1 MTRSRLSSLTVLSF
15 ALAAFVAQVAA
26 VNGSP
31 LLRLRA
37 FAVNAARSARGALH
51 RHPRRGPGRRH
62 APLRLE
68 GRGLE
73 RRFGG
78 IIAVSALDITI
89 ERWSTPEEAAKLRDV
104 LTEKGADALLE
115 TLQKM
120 PRTGS
125 IQRTGRLGWDIHFAQ
140 QVVAA
145 DGSRRIVL
153 ATDRPMSFWE
163 AANQPRSAD
172 YAFTLA
178 EIRLGADGKGE
189 GKLVPAAKI
198 DYDKESN
205 TLEIENYNTEPTR
218 LTQVEIEK

>member
-1 MTRSRLSSLTVLSF
+1 MVLSF
-15 ALAAFVAQVAA
+15 LLAAIGLSAHARA
-26 VNGSP
+26 DDKA
-31 LLRLRA
+31 LLRLHAFSVNLSAPTRA
-37 FAVNAARSARGALH
+37 RTGT
-51 RHPRRGPGRRH
+51 
-62 APLRLE
+62 
-68 GRGLE
+68 
-73 RRFGG
+73 
-78 IIAVSALDITI
+78 LDITI
-89 ERWSTPEEAAKLRDV
+89 ERWSTPAEAAKLRDV

-125 IQRTGRLGWDIHFAQ
+125 IQRTGSLGWDIHFAQ

-178 EIRLGADGKGE
+178 EIRLGPDGKGE

-205 TLEIENYNTEPTR
+205 TLEVENYNTEPTR
-218 LTQVEIEK
+218 LTEVVVEK

>member
-1 MTRSRLSSLTVLSF
+1 MTPSRLSSLP
-15 ALAAFVAQVAA
+15 ALAVVLAGLGFLPHAA
-26 VNGSP
+26 AAADKSA
-31 LLRLRA
+31 LRLRA
-37 FAVNAARSARGALH
+37 FAVNLNTPARARTGT
-51 RHPRRGPGRRH
+51 
-62 APLRLE
+62 
-68 GRGLE
+68 
-73 RRFGG
+73 
-78 IIAVSALDITI
+78 LDINI
-89 ERWSTPEEAAKLRDV
+89 ERWSTPEEAARLRDV

-115 TLQKM
+115 ALQKM
-120 PRTGS
+120 KPRAGV
-125 IQRTGRLGWDIHFAQ
+125 IQRTGQLGWDIHFAQ
-140 QVVAA
+140 QVVASN
-145 DGSRRIVL
+145 GSRRIVI

-178 EIRLGADGKGE
+178 EIRLGPDGKGE